1 MGGPLH
7 YDKPMDIEGAPLSAD
22 EARKVRAY
30 LEAAAKKI
38 ETFQVNNSYRFAF
51 KSAARIIRQL
61 KPD

>member
-1 MGGPLH
+1 
-7 YDKPMDIEGAPLSAD
+7 MDIEGAPLSAD